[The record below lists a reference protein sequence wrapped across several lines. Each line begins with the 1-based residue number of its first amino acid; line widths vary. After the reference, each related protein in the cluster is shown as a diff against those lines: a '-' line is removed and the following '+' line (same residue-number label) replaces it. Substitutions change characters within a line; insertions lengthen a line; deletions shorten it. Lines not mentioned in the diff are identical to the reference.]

1 MLFRLK
7 RRKGRSTFKALPI
20 KKLQQFLARH
30 QLLTKTGSGK
40 EKLQDVLE
48 KMIAYAAKPSLW
60 ESDYFPARVQ
70 PYYKSWLD
78 TLFQESSLL
87 WYGSGKEKIAFCF
100 DEELTLFNKKTNPGA
115 ELTQFLPDQRGSYT
129 FWDIKDHS
137 GKSSNELVSFL
148 WKQCWKGQLSNDQY
162 ETVRTGILN
171 KFSAE
176 SFKDMER
183 KNRGRR
189 ISRGGYNRWKSSR
202 PVEGR
207 WYLPESIPDDEN
219 LIEQDERQR
228 DIIRQLFIRYGVLFR
243 QLLERETE
251 TLNWNSVFRTLRLME
266 LSGECVSGYFFE
278 DIRGIQFSSWEA
290 LRELS
295 EPLDEEGMYW
305 MNCTDPASLSGIK
318 VDALRGNYPSRLASN
333 HMVFRGEN
341 PLLFS
346 KRNGKELDFFIDG
359 KDPDSIEALGFFK
372 ILLSRDFNP
381 LKSIKVEMV
390 NGLPVSESL
399 YKEILKQAGFR
410 DNYNSFI
417 LSRGG
422 SSYR

>member
-1 MLFRLK
+1 
-7 RRKGRSTFKALPI
+7 
-20 KKLQQFLARH
+20 
-30 QLLTKTGSGK
+30 
-40 EKLQDVLE
+40 
-48 KMIAYAAKPSLW
+48 
-60 ESDYFPARVQ
+60 
-70 PYYKSWLD
+70 
-78 TLFQESSLL
+78 
-87 WYGSGKEKIAFCF
+87 
-100 DEELTLFNKKTNPGA
+100 
-115 ELTQFLPDQRGSYT
+115 
-129 FWDIKDHS
+129 
-137 GKSSNELVSFL
+137 
-148 WKQCWKGQLSNDQY
+148 
-162 ETVRTGILN
+162 
-171 KFSAE
+171 
-176 SFKDMER
+176 MER

-399 YKEILKQAGFR
+399 YK
-410 DNYNSFI
+410 
-417 LSRGG
+417 
-422 SSYR
+422 